1 MINNLFDD
9 VCQLETRLGLPV
21 GFYEKLLKEDDWS
34 FVIKLNALFEAACTH
49 ILVVRLNTPELE
61 EAIANLDFAQNK
73 SGKISFLRSLGALTA
88 EQAGILR
95 YIAELRN
102 KLVHKVTNV
111 TFSFSE
117 YVAALDKNQLKELI
131 KSFGRGVVDTVRIDE
146 KVILRERFVVENPK
160 FSLWLT
166 AAEILACLYLEVDKI
181 SLARQQYELDVL
193 RNFILRPAE

>member
-1 MINNLFDD
+1 MINNLFAD
-9 VCQLETRLGLPV
+9 VCQLESRLGLPV

-73 SGKISFLRSLGALTA
+73 SGKISFLRGLGALTS

-102 KLVHKVTNV
+102 KLVHNVTNV

-117 YVAALDKNQLKELI
+117 YVAALDKNQLKKLTE
-131 KSFGRGVVDTVRIDE
+131 SFGRGVVDTVQIDE
-146 KVILRERFVVENPK
+146 KVILRERFVVQNPK
-160 FSLWLT
+160 LSLWLT
-166 AAEILACLYLEVDKI
+166 AAEILACLYLEVDKAD
-181 SLARQQYELDVL
+181 LAHQRYVLDEL
-193 RNFILRPAE
+193 RNFIQRPAE

>member
-49 ILVVRLNTPELE
+49 ILVVRLSTPELE

-102 KLVHKVTNV
+102 KLVHNVTNV

-117 YVAALDKNQLKELI
+117 YVAALDKNQLKKLTEN
-131 KSFGRGVVDTVRIDE
+131 FGHSIVETAQLDENVVS
-146 KVILRERFVVENPK
+146 REEFVAENPK
-160 FSLWLT
+160 LCLWWT
-166 AAEILACLYLEVDKI
+166 AAEIFACLYLEI
-181 SLARQQYELDVL
+181 ELADLIRRQDVL
-193 RNFILRPAE
+193 DELVNLKLRPVG